1 MPADGILSLSRRL
14 HEARTLAELMD
25 EVVTSVSA
33 HTRYARAWLL
43 LPMTGRLG
51 LDVVGYALPDRV
63 RVEQRM
69 ADHDR
74 TTDRLLSWLL
84 STTETVVIDDLR
96 LEPRAD
102 QDQVAYFG
110 NRTSI
115 NVPMLRLDERL
126 GVLVVGT
133 FAGEGVVPPTQAE
146 LAFIEQVAALV
157 TAVAARIRAEA
168 AQHAAEDRVRA
179 AQRLEALGRMAG
191 EVAHDFNSM
200 LVSIMCNA
208 ELALEQLGGH
218 AAAES
223 VAEILLAADRAA
235 ALTKKLLTFSRGQP
249 VVRRLLDVGEALET
263 FLPIVRSLLPEGLRL
278 VSELPR
284 GAYVQGDASQLE
296 QVVMNLVINA
306 RDALPDGGEIR
317 LTLGR
322 ETIVADDLTIRTSA
336 RAGDFVVIVVADTG
350 LGMSREVAERVFEP
364 FFTTK
369 GVGRGTGLGL
379 AVVDSVVRMH
389 EGFVELDSVE
399 GRGTTFRVYLPAR
412 EAPTSLELAAT
423 PPLAP
428 VATGHGHVLVVDDD
442 AQLRGVIER
451 VLTGAGYRVTC
462 ASDGQAALERVETS
476 PDLRLVITDLIMPR
490 LTGDALRE
498 RLSALRPHLPV
509 LILTGYTRGSLPPTD
524 GQHLLSKPFVPRELL
539 QKVAEIL
546 AAPTSTPAS

>member
-1 MPADGILSLSRRL
+1 MAADGILALSRRL
-14 HEARTLAELMD
+14 HEARTLAEVMD
-25 EVVTSVSA
+25 EVVSTITA

-43 LPMTGRLG
+43 LPLAGRRG

-74 TTDRLLSWLL
+74 ASDRLLAWLL
-84 STTETVVIDDLR
+84 STSETVVIDDLR

-102 QDQVAYFG
+102 QAQVAYFG

-115 NVPMLRLDERL
+115 NVPMLRVDERV
-126 GVLVVGT
+126 GILVVGT
-133 FAGEGVVPPTQAE
+133 FASEGVVPPTPAE
-146 LAFIEQVAALV
+146 LAFVEQVAALV

-168 AQHAAEDRVRA
+168 AQHAAEERVRA

-223 VAEILLAADRAA
+223 VSEILLAADRAA

-249 VVRRLLDVGEALET
+249 LVRRPLDVGQALET
-263 FLPIVRSLLPEGLRL
+263 FLPIVRSLLGEGVTLTC
-278 VSELPR
+278 ELPR
-284 GAYVQGDASQLE
+284 GACILGDAGQLE
-296 QVVMNLVINA
+296 QVVMNLVVNA
-306 RDALPDGGEIR
+306 RDALPAGGEIR
-317 LTLGR
+317 LTLR
-322 ETIVADDLTIRTSA
+322 QETVSPDDVAQRPSA
-336 RAGDFVVIVVADTG
+336 RAGEFVVIAVADSG
-350 LGMSREVAERVFEP
+350 LGMPRAVAERVFEP

-399 GRGTTFRVYLPAR
+399 GRGTTFRVYLPAHTVAAVP
-412 EAPTSLELAAT
+412 ELGALAAVT
-423 PPLAP
+423 PLA
-428 VATGHGHVLVVDDD
+428 TGEGHVLVVDDD
-442 AQLRGVIER
+442 AQLRGVLER
-451 VLTGAGYRVTC
+451 VLSGAGYRVTC
-462 ASDGQAALERVETS
+462 AADGQSALERVEAS

-490 LTGDALRE
+490 LTGDALRD
-498 RLSALRPHLPV
+498 RLESLRPELPV
-509 LILTGYTRGSLPPTD
+509 LILTGYTRGSLPPAD
-524 GQHLLSKPFVPRELL
+524 GQHLLSKPFAPRALL

-546 AAPTSTPAS
+546 GAAPPSSA